1 MVLIESKKYAC
12 ETCIKGHRSSAC
24 KHTDRALYEIKKKG
38 RPVTQCEHCREL
50 RKTKQVHVKCICQK
64 EEIVTGVEQPSG
76 CSKQGVNKMLESA
89 AFPNG
94 LPKALEASVAVQLL
108 SQGATSDSDLDGC
121 SCLSG
126 DECHCWT
133 PRKVAPRVGKKGKF
147 IRLADLR
154 TLLPKPAHD
163 PSASA
168 AVHPVGR
175 FHPHELYSPYG
186 RAHDQVHPNHS
197 IRHTSK
203 SPPTDKPSSA
213 LPVTHPFNMQ
223 RSFYPVDR
231 SAYSSG
237 APLAG
242 DALQV
247 IYPEF
252 DAADTEAWKSF
263 QMTGF
268 ASIAGSLCGCGD
280 ECACPGCIVHK
291 PNISRT
297 VDASKCGQPDGCR
310 DCMDCSASFS
320 YQSSQG
326 LPPNTALSIYSNP
339 FSLSGGSSID
349 DWIQQMQSSIPA
361 SQLSPAF
368 DTLSRNRS
376 VHWYDAAR
384 WIRRPRCSLWAKP
397 KFR

>member
-1 MVLIESKKYAC
+1 MICVFSSS

-64 EEIVTGVEQPSG
+64 EEIVTGVERTSG
-76 CSKQGVNKMLESA
+76 CSKQAVNKMLESA

-133 PRKVAPRVGKKGKF
+133 PRKVAPRGGKKGKS
-147 IRLADLR
+147 IAELPASTSSPSPESSTPAKVENTSSVQNRLADLR

-163 PSASA
+163 PSAST

-175 FHPHELYSPYG
+175 SHPHELYSPYG

-203 SPPTDKPSSA
+203 SPQTDKPSSA
-213 LPVTHPFNMQ
+213 LPVTHPFDIQ

-231 SAYSSG
+231 SAY
-237 APLAG
+237 
-242 DALQV
+242 
-247 IYPEF
+247 
-252 DAADTEAWKSF
+252 
-263 QMTGF
+263 
-268 ASIAGSLCGCGD
+268 SIAGSLCGCGD

-297 VDASKCGQPDGCR
+297 ADASKCGQPDGCR

-326 LPPNTALSIYSNP
+326 LPPNTALSI
-339 FSLSGGSSID
+339 D

-361 SQLSPAF
+361 S
-368 DTLSRNRS
+368 
-376 VHWYDAAR
+376 
-384 WIRRPRCSLWAKP
+384 
-397 KFR
+397 

>member
-1 MVLIESKKYAC
+1 MTCVFSSS

-76 CSKQGVNKMLESA
+76 CSKQGSA

-94 LPKALEASVAVQLL
+94 LPKALEASVAVELL

-147 IRLADLR
+147 ISELPASTSSPSPESSTPAKVENTSSVQNRLADLR

-223 RSFYPVDR
+223 PD
-231 SAYSSG
+231 
-237 APLAG
+237 
-242 DALQV
+242 
-247 IYPEF
+247 I
-252 DAADTEAWKSF
+252 EAWKSF

-339 FSLSGGSSID
+339 FSLSRGSSID

-361 SQLSPAF
+361 SQLSP
-368 DTLSRNRS
+368 
-376 VHWYDAAR
+376 
-384 WIRRPRCSLWAKP
+384 
-397 KFR
+397 

>member
-64 EEIVTGVEQPSG
+64 EEIVTGVERTSG
-76 CSKQGVNKMLESA
+76 CSKQAVNKMLESA

-133 PRKVAPRVGKKGKF
+133 PRKVAPRGGKKGKS
-147 IRLADLR
+147 IVELPASTSSPSPESSTPAKVENTSSVQNRLADLR

-168 AVHPVGR
+168 AVHPAGR
-175 FHPHELYSPYG
+175 SHPHELYSPYG

-203 SPPTDKPSSA
+203 SPQTDKPSSA
-213 LPVTHPFNMQ
+213 VPVTHPFNMQ

-237 APLAG
+237 VPLAG
-242 DALQV
+242 DALQA

-252 DAADTEAWKSF
+252 DPADIEAWKSF

-268 ASIAGSLCGCGD
+268 ASITGSLCGCGD

-326 LPPNTALSIYSNP
+326 LPPNTALSIYKLYSR
-339 FSLSGGSSID
+339 F
-349 DWIQQMQSSIPA
+349 PA
-361 SQLSPAF
+361 I
-368 DTLSRNRS
+368 SR
-376 VHWYDAAR
+376 
-384 WIRRPRCSLWAKP
+384 
-397 KFR
+397 F